1 MPRPPTA
8 PVPRIG
14 VLGGSF
20 DPVHIGHLAVAVAAR
35 AALHLDQV
43 LLVVANDPWQ
53 KSGERTVTP
62 AEDRLA
68 LVEAAVVD
76 LEGVT
81 ASRLEID
88 RGGPSYTVD
97 TLRALRCRFPGSP
110 LYLVVGADVA
120 AHLDTWHRA
129 GELPA
134 LATLVVVERAGG
146 PAVPDPAGWAVVH
159 LPVPRLDVSSR
170 DLRRRLAAGEPVDVL
185 MPPAVIRRIAERGL
199 YAGGR

>member
-35 AALHLDQV
+35 SVLDLDEV

-53 KSGERTVTP
+53 KSGERPVTP

-68 LVEAAVVD
+68 LVEAAVAELD
-76 LEGVT
+76 GVT

-88 RGGPSYTVD
+88 RGGPSYTID
-97 TLRALRCRFPGSP
+97 TLHQLHCQRPGSH

-120 AHLDTWHRA
+120 ANLGTWHRA
-129 GELPA
+129 PELPG
-134 LATLVVVERAGG
+134 LATLVVAERAGG
-146 PAVPDPAGWAVVH
+146 PAAPEPAGWSVVH

-170 DLRRRLAAGEPVDVL
+170 DLRRRLASGDPVDVL
-185 MPPAVIRRIAERGL
+185 VPPAVIRRIAERGL